1 MSLSSLKWSRETLGP
16 DLMSG
21 LTVALVS
28 IPEGMAYAMVA
39 GVNPVYG
46 LYTGMTTTIVASLT
60 GSTSLLVVTLTNALA
75 LVTADAIA
83 GLEGPVDVTTVFAL
97 TFLVGLIMFLLGALK
112 LGSVI
117 RFVSTEVMAGF
128 VFATALLIVLGQ
140 YGDLVGYESTLEGAN
155 RLIKAVDITL
165 NISDWDLYTAI
176 VGFGSIVLLF
186 GMKSI
191 RSIEKWADILIILMS
206 SLFVVIVGWATVEL
220 VGDIADVPQG
230 LDALPKPT
238 LPDFSM
244 LPLLIAPAI
253 AAAVVGLAESSGVGS
268 AYPNPDGT
276 KSHMSQD
283 FTSQG
288 LGNLVGSFFQ
298 ALPAGGSLSRTGVNA
313 GGGAMSRWSGVYA
326 GLMLAVVIVVA
337 GGATEYIPMAGL
349 AALLIVIGIEAME
362 KEGRVLG
369 RSFRIS
375 KTNSAVAV
383 VVIIIAVFEDL
394 TIAIFAGV
402 ILSLLLH
409 IFRASGGAKSVQ
421 LIRTPDGMIE
431 ERPSSHELPA
441 NSGVVI
447 ELVGEISFASVYS
460 FDDLMPPPES
470 GGNSVVILRLRGW
483 QMHSITYI
491 EWFEEY
497 NKKLE
502 THGNKLMLVGV
513 NEQVMGV
520 LESTGLAEEIGR
532 EYIFPDHPKRG
543 EAMEAAREKAREWIS
558 STKPTRLEE

>member
-1 MSLSSLKWSRETLGP
+1 MSLSSLKWSRKTLGP

-46 LYTGMTTTIVASLT
+46 LYTGMVTTIVASLT

-83 GLEGPVDVTTVFAL
+83 GLEGPVDITTVFAL

-117 RFVSTEVMAGF
+117 RFVSKEVMAGF

-155 RLIKAVDITL
+155 KLFKAVDITL
-165 NISDWDLYTAI
+165 NISNWDIYTAI
-176 VGFGSIVLLF
+176 VGFSSIVLLF
-186 GMKSI
+186 GMKRI
-191 RSIEKWADILIILMS
+191 RAIEKWADILLIVLS
-206 SLFVVIVGWATVEL
+206 SLFVAIVGWATVEL

-230 LDALPKPT
+230 LSALPKPT

-244 LPLLIAPAI
+244 LPVLIAPAI

-268 AYPNPDGT
+268 AYSNPDGT
-276 KSHMSQD
+276 KSNMSRD

-337 GGATEYIPMAGL
+337 GGATEYIPMSGL

-369 RSFRIS
+369 RARRLSMA
-375 KTNSAVAV
+375 NSGVALI
-383 VVIIIAVFEDL
+383 VIIIAVFEDL
-394 TIAIFAGV
+394 TVAIFAGV
-402 ILSLLLH
+402 ILSLLAYT
-409 IFRASGGAKSVQ
+409 FRAAGAARVVQ
-421 LIRTPDGMIE
+421 LVQSEDDKIE
-431 ERPSSHELPA
+431 ERPAATELEP
-441 NSGVVI
+441 NKPVVF
-447 ELVGEISFASVYS
+447 ELIGEVYFASVYS
-460 FDDLMPPPES
+460 FDEMAPPPDS
-470 GGNSVVILRLRGW
+470 GGNTVVIMRLRGRHFYSLTW
-483 QMHSITYI
+483 I
-491 EWFEEY
+491 EWFEDY

-502 THGNKLMLVGV
+502 AHGNKLMLEGV
-513 NEQVMGV
+513 DEELMSV
-520 LESTGLAEEIGR
+520 LKASGLLEEIGE
-532 EYIFPDHPKRG
+532 EYVFEDHPKRG
-543 EAMEAAREKAREWIS
+543 EALDAAREKAWEWIR
-558 STKPTRLEE
+558 STKPARTEE